1 MRKNHIR
8 KLAILFIV
16 LATTA
21 IATAQKSKP
30 KTKGVPAEPLLRGS
44 NTKEGAS
51 QANKSA
57 KVLKEIMG
65 APDKGIPADL
75 CGWPLAT
82 AKEYSPHTGQSSQ
95 LFLETTH

>member
-8 KLAILFIV
+8 KPAFLFIV

-30 KTKGVPAEPLLRGS
+30 KTKEAPAEPLLRGS

-57 KVLKEIMG
+57 QVLEEIMG
-65 APDKGIPADL
+65 APDKGIPGDL
-75 CGWPLAT
+75 LAKAECVVVIPKVAFHERRRD
-82 AKEYSPHTGQSSQ
+82 AKPA
-95 LFLETTH
+95 L

>member
-30 KTKGVPAEPLLRGS
+30 KTKVNAG
-44 NTKEGAS
+44 
-51 QANKSA
+51 
-57 KVLKEIMG
+57 
-65 APDKGIPADL
+65 
-75 CGWPLAT
+75 
-82 AKEYSPHTGQSSQ
+82 
-95 LFLETTH
+95 

>member
-1 MRKNHIR
+1 MRKNHVR

-21 IATAQKSKP
+21 VAVAQKNKP
-30 KTKGVPAEPLLRGS
+30 KTAAPAEPPLRGS

-57 KVLKEIMG
+57 QVLKEIMG
-65 APDKGIPADL
+65 APDKGFQPT
-75 CGWPLAT
+75 C
-82 AKEYSPHTGQSSQ
+82 
-95 LFLETTH
+95 